1 MQAKRLVLDPF
12 CYRQFGTQGSQQ
24 ILYDR
29 EKFVEKVNELYRKE
43 DLKDGYAP
51 FCKHIFIENF
61 TETPNY
67 ILKIT
72 QENEYLIKTAYKA
85 RNERELPVLTR
96 FIPAGSIEL
105 QKAKFL
111 DIILYSKEQI
121 TKENKSQGVEDIH
134 GQIDYDFGII
144 SIKPQDENT
153 EIPMLPITSMRN
165 SLGTKEG
172 GSGVEMNREEYLK
185 SVNFWSKH
193 ILVE

>member
-12 CYRQFGTQGSQQ
+12 CYRQFGKQGSQQ

-29 EKFVEKVNELYRKE
+29 EKFVEKVNEVYRKE

-85 RNERELPVLTR
+85 RNERELAVLTR

-105 QKAKFL
+105 QKAKYL

-134 GQIDYDFGII
+134 GEIDYDFGII

-172 GSGVEMNREEYLK
+172 GSGVEMNKEEYLK
-185 SVNFWSKH
+185 SVDFWSKH